1 MIETLGKCL
10 FVVVRRGSR
19 HLRFELCVAD
29 EAFGQQ
35 QSAGFFAAD
44 VADEGAFFHLAVVFG
59 QMAEHEMVEL
69 VGVAVARA
77 LQQSDWT
84 EDVPDVAVISFFFAA
99 DVEAE
104 VAGRKEVMGAD
115 EFDAGIGAIHRADGF
130 ASRGVWV
137 DIPRRQTLVFG
148 VDDGAVFFRDQSLQ
162 RQGAVMKDAH
172 DGLAFLATFGN
183 ALPVV
188 AVAAVFGGEVGNN
201 CFGAVF
207 GGDFAH
213 DVW

>member
-1 MIETLGKCL
+1 VIETFGKCL
-10 FVVVRRGSR
+10 FVFVGRVAR
-19 HLRFELCVAD
+19 HLRFELGVAD

-137 DIPRRQTLVFG
+137 HIPGGQALEG
-148 VDDGAVFFRDQSLQ
+148 GADDGTVHFGDQGLQGQSAV
-162 RQGAVMKDAH
+162 VKDAH
-172 DGLAFLATFGN
+172 DGLAFLAAFRE

-188 AVAAVFGGEVGNN
+188 VVAAVFGGKGSYDR
-201 CFGAVF
+201 FGAVF

>member
-1 MIETLGKCL
+1 MIERLGKCL
-10 FVVVRRGSR
+10 FVAVCRNAR
-19 HLRFELCVAD
+19 HLRFELGVAD

-59 QMAEHEMVEL
+59 QVPEHEMVEL

-84 EDVPDVAVISFFFAA
+84 EDVPDVAVVCFFFAA

-104 VAGRKEVMGAD
+104 VAGRKEVVSAN
-115 EFDAGIGAIHRADGF
+115 EIDAGIGAVHRSNRF
-130 ASRGVWV
+130 CSRALGVNV
-137 DIPRRQTLVFG
+137 PGGQALEG
-148 VDDGAVFFRDQSLQ
+148 GADDGTVHFGDQGLQ
-162 RQGAVMKDAH
+162 GQSAVMKDAH
-172 DGLAFLATFGN
+172 DGLAFLAAFRE

-188 AVAAVFGGEVGNN
+188 VVAAVFSGKGSYDR
-201 CFGAVF
+201 FGAVF